1 MPVRNRRSRVVLF
14 RLTQDEYES
23 LLEASS
29 VEGARSFSEFAR
41 TKLLRSFEAPSLD
54 AQLTELKTSVA
65 HLAELLA
72 QK

>member
-1 MPVRNRRSRVVLF
+1 MAINNRRNRVVLF

-23 LLEASS
+23 LRTASS
-29 VEGARSFSEFAR
+29 VEGARSFSDFAR
-41 TKLLRSFEAPSLD
+41 TKLLRGFETPSLD

-65 HLAELLA
+65 HIAELLA